1 MTLDVINSILSR
13 TENTL
18 IEPDNSLSID
28 NPDALIWNGDIL
40 IGFYIAT
47 RDEIRNPS
55 SLLRRL
61 QISRLSYINGLRT
74 ILFVPEYD
82 NGKEV
87 SSVVSNMFDVYI
99 QNDCTEDD
107 IHRLLKGRIDITHN
121 LDSRIREMVIHRF
134 WRYER
139 LNIALLA
146 NSDIQKYKRFQ
157 PSYYQDKERNIVSS
171 KAVSSPFYRSNS
183 MKYCFKQ
190 RSANTFRRSYN
201 SILNALMYDDFY
213 FQDKGITDWDS
224 RNFFDMDYFRVVNTE
239 WDFKDKSK
247 YRKALSFMG
256 LAISSVESEEQLYIS
271 LEYVQNKGI

>member
-1 MTLDVINSILSR
+1 MTLDDIYSILSR
-13 TENTL
+13 TEKTL
-18 IEPDNSLSID
+18 IEPENSLSID

-74 ILFVPEYD
+74 ILFVPDYND
-82 NGKEV
+82 GKEV
-87 SSVVSNMFDVYI
+87 SPVVSNMFDVFV
-99 QNDCTEDD
+99 QNDCTEDV
-107 IHRLLKGRIDITHN
+107 IHRLLKGKIDITHN

-146 NSDIQKYKRFQ
+146 NSDIRKYKRFQ
-157 PSYYQDKERNIVSS
+157 PSYSQEKERNIVSS
-171 KAVSSPFYRSNS
+171 RPVSSPFYISNR

-190 RSANTFRRSYN
+190 QSANSFRRSYN
-201 SILNALMYDDFY
+201 SILNALMYDDFF

-224 RNFFDMDYFRVVNTE
+224 RNFFDMDFYRVVNTE

-271 LEYVQNKGI
+271 LEYVQTKGI